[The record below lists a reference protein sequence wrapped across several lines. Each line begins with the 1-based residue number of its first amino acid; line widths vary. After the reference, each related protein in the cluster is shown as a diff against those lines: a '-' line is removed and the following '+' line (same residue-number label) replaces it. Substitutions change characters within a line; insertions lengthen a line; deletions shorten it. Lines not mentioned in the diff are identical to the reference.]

1 MPNLDDN
8 RFLDYV
14 PHEVRQQHR
23 ESFQDAHYLPN
34 FLCKKQEMSLFHQLQ
49 KELTFQPA
57 WLASSG
63 LPFSRHLCVVSE
75 DVLQQAP
82 TLHAILEH
90 LAEVFNLQPVRC
102 LLNLYRHGGDFCN
115 LHADQY
121 QGDENFS
128 VGICF
133 GEERQLLFEENG
145 EKKAQWTL
153 PQRNGD
159 VFAYGK
165 ALNGAWKHGV
175 PPTLEVEEPSLV
187 VMLWGQRGVSQV
199 ELPISLTGSFPIL
212 FEDPD
217 AMSSEPRQ
225 CEVCNRMAERS
236 GGRRDLD
243 GHWSCRKCALRG
255 ELLGWRPCA
264 AARAAEV
271 TDAVTVRTGQTA
283 LAILVGQS
291 TYLWRRAVFPDG
303 WYALHVARPGL
314 AENET
319 LPDTATALKLRTP
332 PAEKELP
339 HQAVVGLLCL
349 QRERLQP
356 AQQNGHWKGPLQK
369 YRITKTMPLKDPCP
383 TRSPGLPDWP
393 WHLGVL
399 PRKKVLELAH
409 DMRVLENVHQ
419 EPEPETR
426 KTWETPWSNWSWWN
440 GWDDWSGGWKSWH
453 WNDSWNDSWND
464 WEDSKFHGKAQG
476 SSSGDHEGRWGP
488 ASEWSEWSEDRAA
501 S

>member
-1 MPNLDDN
+1 MDN

-14 PHEVRQQHR
+14 PQEVLAQHR

-34 FLCKKQEMSLFHQLQ
+34 FLCKKQEMSLFQQLQ

-57 WLASSG
+57 WLASG

-121 QGDENFS
+121 QGEENFS

-153 PQRNGD
+153 PHRNGD

-165 ALNGAWKHGV
+165 ALNGGWKHGV

-187 VMLWGQRGVSQV
+187 VMLWGQRGGQV

-236 GGRRDLD
+236 GGRYDLD
-243 GHWSCRKCALRG
+243 GHWSCRKCALRS

-264 AARAAEV
+264 AAAAAEV

-283 LAILVGQS
+283 LAILVGQR
-291 TYLWRRAVFPDG
+291 TCLWRRAVFPDG

-314 AENET
+314 EKDIDPPET
-319 LPDTATALKLRTP
+319 LRSLP
-332 PAEKELP
+332 PEKDLP

-349 QRERLQP
+349 QRERVSVF
-356 AQQNGHWKGPLQK
+356 QQKGHWKGPLQK

-383 TRSPGLPDWP
+383 TRSPGLPDCP
-393 WHLGVL
+393 WRLTV
-399 PRKKVLELAH
+399 RKKVLELAH
-409 DMRVLENVHQ
+409 DMRVLENVH
-419 EPEPETR
+419 EEPEPPEPPEPETR
-426 KTWETPWSNWSWWN
+426 KTWDGTWSTWSWWN
-440 GWDDWSGGWKSWH
+440 GWDDWSGAPGRWNWH
-453 WNDSWNDSWND
+453 WKDSWN
-464 WEDSKFHGKAQG
+464 WEDSWKAQG
-476 SSSGDHEGRWGP
+476 SSSDHEGRWGP
-488 ASEWSEWSEDRAA
+488 ASDWSEDPGDPWWP
-501 S
+501 